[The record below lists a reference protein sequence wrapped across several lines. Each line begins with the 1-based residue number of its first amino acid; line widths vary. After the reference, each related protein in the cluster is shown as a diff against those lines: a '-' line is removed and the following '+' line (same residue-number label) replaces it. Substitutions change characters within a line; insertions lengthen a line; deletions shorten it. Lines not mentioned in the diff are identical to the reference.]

1 LGILRQG
8 AQYFHRDEE
17 SEKHMKPAEGS
28 TVIGKSV
35 TIRGELS
42 GSEDLVMD
50 GDIEGTITLPDHS
63 LTVGPNARVSAD
75 IKVRNLIVF
84 GKVTGTLHVSG
95 RVDLRHSAVVL
106 GDIFGGR
113 LSIEEN
119 ATLKGKVELK
129 ASEHRAVEV
138 LPPAAKAVESRAE
151 QTPLVLEP
159 KA

>member
-1 LGILRQG
+1 
-8 AQYFHRDEE
+8 
-17 SEKHMKPAEGS
+17 MKPAEGS

-35 TIRGELS
+35 TIKGELS
-42 GSEDLVMD
+42 GSEDLLID
-50 GDIEGTITLPDHS
+50 GDIEGTITLLDNS
-63 LTVGPNARVSAD
+63 LTIGPNARVTAD

-84 GKVTGTLHVSG
+84 GKLTGTLHVSE

-129 ASEHRAVEV
+129 ATEHRSIEV
-138 LPPAAKAVESRAE
+138 LSPASKPSESRAE
-151 QTPLVLEP
+151 QSPLVLDP

>member
-1 LGILRQG
+1 
-8 AQYFHRDEE
+8 
-17 SEKHMKPAEGS
+17 MKPAEGS

-42 GSEDLVMD
+42 GNEDLVMD
-50 GDIEGTITLPDHS
+50 GDIEGTITLPENS
-63 LTVGPNARVSAD
+63 LTIGPNARVVAD
-75 IKVRNLIVF
+75 IRVRNLVVY

-95 RVDLRHSAVVL
+95 RVDLRNSAIVA

-119 ATLKGKVELK
+119 AQLKGKVELK
-129 ASEHRAVEV
+129 PFEQRPAEI
-138 LPPAAKAVESRAE
+138 LPPAARPAE
-151 QTPLVLEP
+151 PKEEQAPLILEP